1 MKNTF
6 IRHLVIAFVGLGFGS
21 LNLLAETPSI
31 SKDRKSKSTSRS
43 RPVLKSVRYADN
55 YSSKSTKTNASLDR
69 TLSTSRTEESGFTNG
84 VGSNPADH
92 GITTNTATRP
102 GDNGLNSG
110 VGSSN
115 DVKGT
120 SVPVPPVNSADM
132 NSKVGKGLTAAEEKR
147 GR

>member
-1 MKNTF
+1 MKTSF
-6 IRHLVIAFVGLGFGS
+6 IRYLVIAFVSLSFGS
-21 LNLLAETPSI
+21 LTLLAETPSR
-31 SKDRKSKSTSRS
+31 SKDKKPKSTSRS

-55 YSSKSTKTNASLDR
+55 YSSKNGKTNAQLDQSLATR
-69 TLSTSRTEESGFTNG
+69 RTEESGFTNG

-92 GITTNTATRP
+92 GITNNTATRP

-115 DVKGT
+115 DVKGAT
-120 SVPVPPVNSADM
+120 VPVPPVNSADM
-132 NSKVGKGLTAAEEKR
+132 NSKVGKGLTAAKEKQ

>member
-1 MKNTF
+1 MKNS
-6 IRHLVIAFVGLGFGS
+6 IVRHLVIAFVGLGFGS
-21 LNLLAETPSI
+21 LTLLADTPST
-31 SKDRKSKSTSRS
+31 SKDKKSTSRS
-43 RPVLKSVRYADN
+43 RPVLKSTRYADN
-55 YSSKSTKTNASLDR
+55 YSSKNNKTNAPLNQSLGTR
-69 TLSTSRTEESGFTNG
+69 RTEESGFTNG

-92 GITTNTATRP
+92 GITNNTATKP

-115 DVKGT
+115 DVKGA

-132 NSKVGKGLTAAEEKR
+132 NSKAGKGTTAAKEKQ